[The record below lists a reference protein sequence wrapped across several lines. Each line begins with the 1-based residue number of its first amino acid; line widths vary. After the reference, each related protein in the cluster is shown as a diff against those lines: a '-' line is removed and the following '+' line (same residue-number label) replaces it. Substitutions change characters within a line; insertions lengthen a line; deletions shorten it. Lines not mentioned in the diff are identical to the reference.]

1 MFKTLYGKLAIALV
15 VLLSLIAIFY
25 ILLTL
30 YSTRLYLQEVDQK
43 FNRTLAANLLAGKDL
58 MTGGRVNEAV
68 LQEIFHMYMV
78 INPNIEIYL
87 LDEHGTILA
96 FSAPPGK
103 VKRNKVSLEP
113 IRQFLSSPDRLPI
126 VGSDPRSLDREKVF
140 SAAPVV
146 SEGRTQGYLYVV
158 LGGEDHHSV
167 ARLLEGSYVLRLS
180 TWAVAASL
188 LLGLV
193 AGLIL
198 FNLLTR
204 RLTRLSTAMKAFQE
218 NDLTELD
225 ITQELNASSGDEISQ
240 LGATFKEMAERLV
253 QQMNVLKKTDTLRR
267 ELVANVSHD
276 LRTPIAS
283 LQGYLETLL
292 LKEGKLSAGE
302 QRKYL
307 QIAMRHSEQLAQL
320 VAELFE
326 LAKLDSQEIQ
336 LRREPFALAE
346 LVQDVLLNFH
356 LVSENAG
363 VRLEPNIPKDLPF
376 VSGDIALI
384 ERVLE
389 NLMENAFRH
398 TPQGG
403 AVKIIVCLEENVVV
417 VYVTD
422 NGCGI
427 APDDLI
433 HIFDRFYQVH
443 RNAREKA
450 AGAGLGLA
458 IAKRILDLHG
468 APIEVQSELNIGTIF
483 RFSLPVCSV

>member
-1 MFKTLYGKLAIALV
+1 MFKTLYAKLAIALV

-43 FNRTLAANLLAGKDL
+43 FNRTLAANLLADKDL
-58 MTGGRVNEAV
+58 MTGDRVNDAV

-87 LDEHGTILA
+87 LDERGTILA

-113 IRQFLSSPDRLPI
+113 VRKFLSSPDRLPI
-126 VGSDPRSLDREKVF
+126 LGSDPRSLDRKKVF
-140 SAAPVV
+140 SVAPVV

-158 LGGEDHHSV
+158 LGGEDYHSV

-180 TWAVAASL
+180 TWTVVASL

-193 AGLIL
+193 AGLVL
-198 FNLLTR
+198 FNFLTR
-204 RLTRLSTAMKAFQE
+204 RLARLSAAMKAFQE

-225 ITQELNASSGDEISQ
+225 ITQELDASSGDEISQ
-240 LGATFKEMAERLV
+240 LGATFKEMAERLA
-253 QQMNVLKKTDTLRR
+253 QQMHALKKTDRLRR

-292 LKEGKLSAGE
+292 LKEGKLSAVE

-307 QIAMRHSEQLAQL
+307 KIAMRHSEQLAKL

-336 LRREPFALAE
+336 LQREPFALAE
-346 LVQDVLLNFH
+346 LVQDMLLNFQ
-356 LVSENAG
+356 LVSENTG
-363 VRLEPNIPKDLPF
+363 VKLEPDIPKDLPL

-427 APDDLI
+427 APDDLA
-433 HIFDRFYQVH
+433 HIFDRFYQVR
-443 RNAREKA
+443 RNARERTT
-450 AGAGLGLA
+450 GAGLGLA

-468 APIEVQSELNIGTIF
+468 TPIEVQSELNVGTTF
-483 RFSLPVCSV
+483 QFSLPVSSA

>member
-1 MFKTLYGKLAIALV
+1 
-15 VLLSLIAIFY
+15 
-25 ILLTL
+25 
-30 YSTRLYLQEVDQK
+30 
-43 FNRTLAANLLAGKDL
+43 
-58 MTGGRVNEAV
+58 
-68 LQEIFHMYMV
+68 
-78 INPNIEIYL
+78 
-87 LDEHGTILA
+87 
-96 FSAPPGK
+96 
-103 VKRNKVSLEP
+103 
-113 IRQFLSSPDRLPI
+113 
-126 VGSDPRSLDREKVF
+126 
-140 SAAPVV
+140 
-146 SEGRTQGYLYVV
+146 
-158 LGGEDHHSV
+158 
-167 ARLLEGSYVLRLS
+167 
-180 TWAVAASL
+180 
-188 LLGLV
+188 
-193 AGLIL
+193 
-198 FNLLTR
+198 
-204 RLTRLSTAMKAFQE
+204 MKAFQE
-218 NDLTELD
+218 NDLTHLD
-225 ITQELNASSGDEISQ
+225 ITQEPNASSGDEISQ
-240 LGATFKEMAERLV
+240 LGTTFKEMAERLA
-253 QQMNVLKKTDTLRR
+253 QQMNALKKTDTLRR

-292 LKEGKLSAGE
+292 LKEGKLSTAE

-307 QIAMRHSEQLAQL
+307 QIAMRHSEQLAKL

-336 LRREPFALAE
+336 LQREPFALAE
-346 LVQDVLLNFH
+346 LVQDVLLNFQ